1 MKNSPQARFLRKITA
16 DLSAKV
22 STVSAFSLII
32 SLLIGLAWFGATDK
46 NAPFAFLILALIFY
60 LRFSG
65 LANKIKINKRQAYL
79 ILIFL
84 FSVFIFISHKIIEY
98 RLPASYI
105 PIAGLAMFITIIFNS
120 LELSL
125 VCCVLASYFSGFL
138 LNDSYFFSLLF
149 LISGI
154 SASLLVIR
162 VRRRM
167 QILTA
172 GFITGALQ
180 CVLFWLGRGEVS
192 FNSLVPNFLNGA
204 FCAVVVTGILPLLEN
219 LFGLVTNISLLE
231 LSDFNHPLLKKM
243 ALEAPGTYYHSL
255 IVGNLAEAAA
265 ESIGANS
272 LLARIGAY
280 YHDIGKLN
288 NADYFAEN
296 QQEAD
301 KHSNLSPTMSKM
313 VIINHIKEGVDLAKQ
328 YRLKPQIIDFI
339 NQHHGNS
346 LVYYFYRKALEE
358 LEEDDKM
365 LEEGFRYPGPK
376 PASKET
382 AIVLLADSVEAA
394 VRSLPE
400 PQAAKIEEAVHKI
413 INNRFIDRQLDEC
426 ELTLRDLDKIARIF
440 THMLSG
446 IYHGRIK
453 YPEFTRKDSQLKKH
467 APAQSAR
474 QPKADKESRA

>member
-1 MKNSPQARFLRKITA
+1 MKNYPQAAILRKITA
-16 DLSAKV
+16 YLSGKISA
-22 STVSAFSLII
+22 VSAFSLII
-32 SLLIGLAWFGATDK
+32 GLIIGLAWFGAADK
-46 NAPFAFLILALIFY
+46 NAPFAFLILTSIFY

-65 LANKIKINKRQAYL
+65 LADKIKINKRQAYL

-84 FSVFIFISHKIIEY
+84 FSLFIFISHKIIEY
-98 RLPASYI
+98 RLPASYM
-105 PIAGLAMFITIIFNS
+105 PVAALAMFVTIIFNS

-125 VCCVLASYFSGFL
+125 VVCVLASYFAGFL
-138 LNDSYFFSLLF
+138 LNDSYSFSLLF

-154 SASLLVIR
+154 SASLLVLR

-172 GFITGALQ
+172 GFVTGALQ
-180 CVLFWLGRGEVS
+180 CVLFWFGGQEVT

-204 FCAVVVTGILPLLEN
+204 FCAVAVTGILPLLEN
-219 LFGLVTNISLLE
+219 IFGLVTSISLLE

-265 ESIGANS
+265 EAIGANS

-296 QQEAD
+296 QKESD
-301 KHSNLSPTMSKM
+301 KHSNLSPSMSKM
-313 VIINHIKEGVDLAKQ
+313 VIINHIKEGVDLARQ

-358 LEEDDKM
+358 LEEDDKI

-400 PQAAKIEEAVHKI
+400 PQAAKIDEAVHKI

-426 ELTLRDLDKIARIF
+426 ELTLHDLEKIARIF

-453 YPEFTRKDSQLKKH
+453 YPEFSRKDHHLKKH
-467 APAQSAR
+467 PPAQAPR
-474 QPKADKESRA
+474 QPKPDKEPGA

>member
-1 MKNSPQARFLRKITA
+1 MI
-16 DLSAKV
+16 
-22 STVSAFSLII
+22 
-32 SLLIGLAWFGATDK
+32 
-46 NAPFAFLILALIFY
+46 
-60 LRFSG
+60 
-65 LANKIKINKRQAYL
+65 
-79 ILIFL
+79 
-84 FSVFIFISHKIIEY
+84 
-98 RLPASYI
+98 
-105 PIAGLAMFITIIFNS
+105 
-120 LELSL
+120 
-125 VCCVLASYFSGFL
+125 
-138 LNDSYFFSLLF
+138 
-149 LISGI
+149 
-154 SASLLVIR
+154 
-162 VRRRM
+162 
-167 QILTA
+167 
-172 GFITGALQ
+172 
-180 CVLFWLGRGEVS
+180 
-192 FNSLVPNFLNGA
+192 
-204 FCAVVVTGILPLLEN
+204 
-219 LFGLVTNISLLE
+219 
-231 LSDFNHPLLKKM
+231 
-243 ALEAPGTYYHSL
+243 
-255 IVGNLAEAAA
+255 
-265 ESIGANS
+265 
-272 LLARIGAY
+272 
-280 YHDIGKLN
+280 
-288 NADYFAEN
+288 
-296 QQEAD
+296 
-301 KHSNLSPTMSKM
+301 KM
-313 VIINHIKEGVDLAKQ
+313 VIINHIKEGVDLARQ

-467 APAQSAR
+467 PPAQSAR